1 MSLADAVTLLRALA
15 TVPIAVA
22 IAADERAL
30 ALGLFVAAA
39 ASDAVDGW
47 LARRS
52 NGVSAHGALLDPL
65 ADKVLVV
72 GTLVALSAAGRG
84 WPVAV
89 VTILVAGREI
99 MVALVRIRAFAR
111 GVAVPTD
118 RAAKM
123 KTAAELA
130 GTLLIVYG
138 TRPWAVL
145 GAGVVGLAFLAG
157 LYTLPRYLRSARA
170 VP

>member
-1 MSLADAVTLLRALA
+1 MSPADAVTIARALA
-15 TVPIAVA
+15 TIPIAVA
-22 IAADERAL
+22 IAADARAL
-30 ALGLFVAAA
+30 ALGLFLVAA

-52 NGVSAHGALLDPL
+52 GSLSAHGALLDPL

-72 GTLVALSAAGRG
+72 GTLVALSVAGRG
-84 WPVAV
+84 WPVTV
-89 VTILVAGREI
+89 VTILVAGRELA
-99 MVALVRIRAFAR
+99 VALVRIRAFAHGLALR
-111 GVAVPTD
+111 AD

-123 KTAAELA
+123 KTAAQLA
-130 GTLLIVYG
+130 GTLLIIDG

-145 GAGVVGLAFLAG
+145 GTGLVGLAFLAA

-170 VP
+170 AA